1 MRKKSTNTDY
11 INTKTSSLNNTKKKI
26 LDIIDSTSTFDDRLK
41 QKDEKLLDL
50 EPTLHN
56 DSDFNNID
64 KTESFINGNNS
75 LNRLHTQEVDNFRA
89 SLLIVTEIKSNERIM
104 DQRGKDLNEI
114 YGVSNQLKEMTG
126 NMKENVKKQ
135 QGLLGMND

>member
-64 KTESFINGNNS
+64 KTSGF
-75 LNRLHTQEVDNFRA
+75 
-89 SLLIVTEIKSNERIM
+89 
-104 DQRGKDLNEI
+104 QRSATD
-114 YGVSNQLKEMTG
+114 
-126 NMKENVKKQ
+126 
-135 QGLLGMND
+135 

>member
-89 SLLIVTEIKSNERIM
+89 SLLIVTEIKSNERI
-104 DQRGKDLNEI
+104 
-114 YGVSNQLKEMTG
+114 
-126 NMKENVKKQ
+126 NVKNHTHWRPWRNWIKLYDVRVQ
-135 QGLLGMND
+135 TRNHCCGLRTHVF